1 MEQII
6 DAAQGVLDAEF
17 LPQSALGVFGSQRA
31 DAVGLGGF
39 GEEPLLEK
47 ALLGRRQLRR
57 PTGLSFG
64 SDRGEALIPVCIGPA
79 LHKRAAASQRPCDR
93 RSVVAFKR

>member
-1 MEQII
+1 MQQII

-17 LPQSALGVFGSQRA
+17 LLQNALGLFGSQRA

-47 ALLGRRQLRR
+47 GLLGRRQGRR
-57 PTGLSFG
+57 ATGLSFG
-64 SDRGEALIPVCIGPA
+64 SDRSEALIAVRIGPA
-79 LHKRAAASQRPCDR
+79 LHKRSAASQRPCDR

>member
-17 LPQSALGVFGSQRA
+17 FLQNALGLFRSERA
-31 DAVGLGGF
+31 DAIGLRGF

-47 ALLGRRQLRR
+47 GLLARRQIWRA
-57 PTGLSFG
+57 TGLSFG
-64 SDRGEALIPVCIGPA
+64 SDRGEALIPVRVGPA
-79 LHKRAAASQRPCDR
+79 LHKRSAAS
-93 RSVVAFKR
+93 